1 MKKIAILLA
10 MILCVVP
17 VLTACGGG
25 VGGAEKAVKNY
36 LEARYVDFDKE
47 AFFASSALYNKDML
61 KELLDEDDY
70 KAVTYD
76 GWRDSAENVIKTYKD
91 YASDADDYDL
101 NYEIY
106 ASRVIDKDSDE
117 FDAIMS
123 DISFSVSGEGYG
135 SELLIKDTDLE
146 DLIKKM
152 AIVRYIGEQVY
163 VNRKDEERIETVG
176 SSLLCLNIDGD
187 WYVYGYA
194 DYSTH
199 YASND
204 EDTSLEKWLD

>member
-17 VLTACGGG
+17 VLTACGG

-47 AFFASSALYNKDML
+47 AFFASSVLYNKDML

-76 GWRDSAENVIKTYKD
+76 GWRDTIENSIKNYKEYAEDAED
-91 YASDADDYDL
+91 YEL

-106 ASRVIDKDSDE
+106 ASRVIEKDSDE
-117 FDAIMS
+117 FDAILAQV
-123 DISFSVSGEGYG
+123 SFNVSGEGYG
-135 SELLIKDTDLE
+135 EELLIKDTDLE
-146 DLIKKM
+146 DLVEEM
-152 AIVRYIGEQVY
+152 AIVRYIGEQNY

-199 YASND
+199 YASDD
-204 EDTSLEKWLD
+204 EDGSLKTWLD